1 MKIFKVFGHYCL
13 CVLLSRVLQDICKLF
28 LPIFKP
34 KFKKFFV
41 FFHTGYYLHTTTTA
55 RIFKDL
61 LFRVFREILRFT
73 YSPEKA
79 SSLNEALLP
88 VCLYCKIS

>member
-1 MKIFKVFGHYCL
+1 MQYAFLNKKL
-13 CVLLSRVLQDICKLF
+13 CVDFQILRTLLFMCLVVKGFAGHLKLF

-41 FFHTGYYLHTTTTA
+41 FFHTAAHHYYYYTTTA

-61 LFRVFREILRFT
+61 LFRVFREIL
-73 YSPEKA
+73 
-79 SSLNEALLP
+79 LM
-88 VCLYCKIS
+88 